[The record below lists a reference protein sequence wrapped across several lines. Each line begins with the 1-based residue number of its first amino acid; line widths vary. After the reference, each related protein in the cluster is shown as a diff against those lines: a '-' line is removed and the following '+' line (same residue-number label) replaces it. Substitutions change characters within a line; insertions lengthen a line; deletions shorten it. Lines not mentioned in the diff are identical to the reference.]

1 MNKILTNVNYH
12 DTLNMGIKVIRVEFE
27 DDYTKLDL
35 SFLFDK
41 KKKNVIKISDK
52 IVLSNYSEKGKLMEC
67 IGINLNEE
75 IKLKSIKDF
84 RYFSLKFAPFE
95 DASDRLLLIQKDD
108 QFGFVIMGIEL
119 S

>member
-1 MNKILTNVNYH
+1 MSKILTSVNYH
-12 DTLNMGIKVIRVEFE
+12 DTLNTGIKVIRVEFE
-27 DDYTKLDL
+27 EDYTKLDL
-35 SFLFDK
+35 GFLFDK

-52 IVLSNYSEKGKLMEC
+52 IVLSDYSEKRKLMEC

-95 DASDRLLLIQKDD
+95 DARDRLFLAQSDG